1 MVCNKEIIEITKE
14 KVLLAEIYKQ
24 DGTIFIDFP
33 NQNDVQQY
41 ELYGFLDCYLTTLK
55 KSLTDVLEETE

>member
-1 MVCNKEIIEITKE
+1 MNKEIIETTKE

-41 ELYGFLDCYLTTLK
+41 ELYGFLDCYL
-55 KSLTDVLEETE
+55 DVLKESLLGGIVETK

>member
-1 MVCNKEIIEITKE
+1 MDKEVIETTKE

-24 DGTIFIDFP
+24 DGIIFIEFP

-41 ELYGFLDCYLTTLK
+41 ELFGFLDCYL
-55 KSLTDVLEETE
+55 DVLKESLMGEMVETK

>member
-1 MVCNKEIIEITKE
+1 ME
-14 KVLLAEIYKQ
+14 KVILAEIYKQ

-41 ELYGFLDCYLTTLK
+41 ELYSFLDCYLERLK
-55 KSLTDVLEETE
+55 ESLIGGMEYTE